1 MKSSRFNLPEKLIA
15 EKSCP
20 ELRARDIPSARRQEV
35 GDRRK
40 ESL

>member
-15 EKSCP
+15 DRSCP
-20 ELRARDIPSARRQEV
+20 KLRARDIPSGKRQEA